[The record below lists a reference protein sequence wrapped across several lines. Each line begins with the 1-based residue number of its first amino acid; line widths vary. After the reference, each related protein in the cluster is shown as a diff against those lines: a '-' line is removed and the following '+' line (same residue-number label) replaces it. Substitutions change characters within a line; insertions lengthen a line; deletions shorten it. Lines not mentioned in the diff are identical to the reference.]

1 VRLYVSNQTSD
12 LLHHLAV
19 QIKQVKHTPKK
30 DDDAPAIHDLRV
42 AIRRLRQCV
51 RVFESFFPAKQGR
64 KVRAQ
69 LSKVM
74 HACGEVRDRD
84 IALGLLAEAGVDESS
99 PLLKRL
105 RKERRSAQRA
115 LQKELGRWA
124 DSGLARSFKAEVK
137 A

>member
-1 VRLYVSNQTSD
+1 VRLYVNAQTSD

-19 QIKQVKHTPKK
+19 QIKQLKHTPKEE
-30 DDDAPAIHDLRV
+30 DDAPAIHDLRV
-42 AIRRLRQCV
+42 AIRRLRQCL
-51 RVFESFFPAKQGR
+51 RVFEAFFPAKQGR

-74 HACGEVRDRD
+74 HACGDVRDRD

-105 RKERRSAQRA
+105 RKQRRSAQRA
-115 LQKELGRWA
+115 
-124 DSGLARSFKAEVK
+124 
-137 A
+137 